1 MVSKVIYDRN
11 TYLTRVIRGLST
23 GNLIEVIGMRGVGKT
38 AFLKLLST
46 KLETSQKYL
55 PIFLETLPSYDVFDT
70 FRKRIRQ
77 IALICLPKSKLAGML
92 NDRSGELREEDLAI
106 LVREVEKSLG
116 KKIVVIIDD
125 VHECKRKEVR
135 NFITFCIRNGLKVIT
150 ASLKG
155 FFARSVK
162 IVLKPLSKE
171 AVRKMI
177 LDFLG
182 YNLEQETISKIYS
195 LTGGIPSYL
204 LIMLQKLG
212 VWSLKHRTRI
222 NSGIV
227 EKIFSTEIS
236 GGLIR
241 NLVKDYLRSYVSIFG
256 PKTIELLVKEPT
268 EIGIDKTSQPLL
280 KKLKRLGLID
290 MENQKIV
297 IVEPVLRKYIETI
310 RAEEMNIGVHQLPVM
325 RSIKRNHK
333 FKKVF
338 SHFTV
343 VGENLRLFSRDILIE
358 IAPSPSIELL
368 NQLVKIRRILNAK
381 DAVLICPNREY
392 DNAFY
397 EHIKK
402 LGIRILTL
410 GEETRQ
416 KFYDKGIEVANKVI
430 LEHSAMQQ
438 NL

>member
-1 MVSKVIYDRN
+1 
-11 TYLTRVIRGLST
+11 
-23 GNLIEVIGMRGVGKT
+23 
-38 AFLKLLST
+38 
-46 KLETSQKYL
+46 
-55 PIFLETLPSYDVFDT
+55 
-70 FRKRIRQ
+70 
-77 IALICLPKSKLAGML
+77 ML
-92 NDRSGELREEDLAI
+92 NDKLGELREEDIAF
-106 LVREVEKSLG
+106 LVGEVEKSLG

-125 VHECKRKEVR
+125 VHEYKRKEVR
-135 NFITFCIRNGLKVIT
+135 NFITFCIKNGLKVIT
-150 ASLKG
+150 ASVAS

-182 YNLEQETISKIYS
+182 YNLEQEAISKIYS

-204 LIMLQKLG
+204 LIMLQKLS
-212 VWSLKHRTRI
+212 VWSLKHRTLI

-227 EKIFSTEIS
+227 EKIFGTEIS

-241 NLVKDYLRSYVSIFG
+241 NLIKDYLRSYVSIFG
-256 PKTIELLVKEPT
+256 PKIIELLVKELT
-268 EIGIDKTSQPLL
+268 EIGVDKTSQSLL

-290 MENQKIV
+290 IENQKIL
-297 IVEPVLRKYIETI
+297 IMEPVLRKYIETI
-310 RAEEMNIGVHQLPVM
+310 RAEEMNIRVHQLPVM
-325 RSIKRNHK
+325 RSIKRNRK
-333 FKKVF
+333 FKKIF

-358 IAPSPSIELL
+358 ITPSPSIELL

-397 EHIKK
+397 EHIRK

-410 GEETRQ
+410 EEETRQ
-416 KFYDKGIEVANKVI
+416 KFYDKGIEVANRVI

>member
-135 NFITFCIRNGLKVIT
+135 NFITFCIKNGLKVIT
-150 ASLKG
+150 ASVAS

-256 PKTIELLVKEPT
+256 PKTIELLVKE
-268 EIGIDKTSQPLL
+268 GV
-280 KKLKRLGLID
+280 LG
-290 MENQKIV
+290 
-297 IVEPVLRKYIETI
+297 
-310 RAEEMNIGVHQLPVM
+310 G
-325 RSIKRNHK
+325 
-333 FKKVF
+333 
-338 SHFTV
+338 
-343 VGENLRLFSRDILIE
+343 
-358 IAPSPSIELL
+358 
-368 NQLVKIRRILNAK
+368 
-381 DAVLICPNREY
+381 
-392 DNAFY
+392 
-397 EHIKK
+397 
-402 LGIRILTL
+402 
-410 GEETRQ
+410 
-416 KFYDKGIEVANKVI
+416 
-430 LEHSAMQQ
+430 
-438 NL
+438 